1 MDWLGLA
8 LSVMKIVNWILNQIS
23 REQIR
28 QDARNELLAEQTL
41 VLLQRTERGR
51 AIMEKVYAMP
61 ESDVDA
67 EFARLARLRAERAAT
82 K

>member
-1 MDWLGLA
+1 MDYIGLA
-8 LSVMKIVNWILNQIS
+8 LAVLKLVNWIMTQVS

-28 QDARNELLAEQTL
+28 QDARNELLTEQTL
-41 VLLQRTERGR
+41 ALLQRTERGR

-67 EFARLARLRAERAAT
+67 EFARLAKLRAERAAA

>member
-1 MDWLGLA
+1 MDYIGFALA
-8 LSVMKIVNWILNQIS
+8 IMKFLNWIMNQIS

-41 VLLQRTERGR
+41 ALLQRTERGR

-67 EFARLARLRAERAAT
+67 EFARLAKLRAERAAV